1 MNCELIVTVQKMWN
15 SGSVQEVCVVD
26 DSGKVA
32 EGWEML
38 SFFLEG
44 QTRRGWLDL
53 SFDDSVTFG
62 QARILPRC
70 GCFDCRP
77 PNNNTQLP
85 APASASCSDHP

>member
-44 QTRRGWLDL
+44 QTRRGSHL

-62 QARILPRC
+62 QARILNC
-70 GCFDCRP
+70 GFDCRP
-77 PNNNTQLP
+77 PNNYTP
-85 APASASCSDHP
+85 STASASTRQRRM

>member
-1 MNCELIVTVQKMWN
+1 MSELIVTVQKMWN

-44 QTRRGWLDL
+44 QHTLGGAELGL
-53 SFDDSVTFG
+53 G
-62 QARILPRC
+62 
-70 GCFDCRP
+70 
-77 PNNNTQLP
+77 
-85 APASASCSDHP
+85 

>member
-1 MNCELIVTVQKMWN
+1 
-15 SGSVQEVCVVD
+15 
-26 DSGKVA
+26 
-32 EGWEML
+32 ML

-77 PNNNTQLP
+77 PNNNTHLP
-85 APASASCSDHP
+85 APASASHVVIIRDLTILVLWRAALMLAMQVGRQP

>member
-1 MNCELIVTVQKMWN
+1 MKSELIVTVQKMWN

-44 QTRRGWLDL
+44 QTHG
-53 SFDDSVTFG
+53 G
-62 QARILPRC
+62 ARPEL
-70 GCFDCRP
+70 
-77 PNNNTQLP
+77 
-85 APASASCSDHP
+85 